1 MTLEH
6 GINPE
11 NRDDARIYQL
21 ISKGQGVQ
29 LVADF
34 EISGDR
40 EIYGVAH
47 VPTLDRENEI
57 ILSDAIREALPQY
70 MELPVLH
77 VQHTERPIGT
87 VTKAWV
93 DGDGKLHLL
102 GKIKETP
109 DTDDV
114 WEDIKKGELNK
125 LSVDRKRLRYSGECG
140 VSPTQR
146 MTPCITKAMH
156 LFSISVV
163 GNNAMN
169 PETFLEVAK
178 AYGCD
183 TVGEEEEKKEE
194 EVEKCGTCPKK
205 ADEEEKK
212 EEVEKSEDTGLLREP
227 TNISSIMERLDGVE
241 KSVAALYE
249 MANPVEKS
257 DEGEDS
263 MDEKE
268 EKKDETVEKA
278 APVVEATP
286 EKDANVAPAQEFVVK
301 ADLSQYIS
309 KAELETIT
317 KAYDEVKK
325 AHDALVARV
334 EKMEKETI
342 EKGGNVVIIQNKY
355 LEDKIGNLGN
365 LDAIGA

>member
-1 MTLEH
+1 MTREL

-11 NRDDARIYQL
+11 NHEDVRTYQL
-21 ISKGQGVQ
+21 ICKGQSLQ

-34 EISGDR
+34 TISGDR

-47 VPTLDRENEI
+47 VPIMDRENEI
-57 ILSDAIREALPQY
+57 ILSDAIREALPHY
-70 MELPVLH
+70 MELPILH

-93 DGDGKLHLL
+93 DDEGKLHLH

-114 WEDIKKGELNK
+114 WEDITKGELNK
-125 LSVDRKRLRYSGECG
+125 FSIFGKRIRYSGECG

-146 MTPCITKAMH
+146 LTPCITKAMH

-178 AYGCD
+178 AYGSD
-183 TVGEEEEKKEE
+183 TVEEEDKKEE

-205 ADEEEKK
+205 ADEEE
-212 EEVEKSEDTGLLREP
+212 EVEKSEDSGLLHEP
-227 TNISSIMERLDGVE
+227 TNMSSIMGRLDGVE

-257 DEGEDS
+257 EGEDS
-263 MDEKE
+263 MDEKKE

-278 APVVEATP
+278 APVVEEKKDEETTVSP
-286 EKDANVAPAQEFVVK
+286 EYVVK
-301 ADLSQYIS
+301 AELSQYIT
-309 KAELETIT
+309 KAELDTIT
-317 KAYDEVKK
+317 KAYDEIKK
-325 AHDALVARV
+325 AHDELKARV
-334 EKMEKETI
+334 EKMEQETI

-355 LEDKIGNLGN
+355 LDEKLGNLGN
-365 LDAIGA
+365 FEAIGR